1 MYAIMAPNSAGRG
14 KTGKPLAC
22 IFPLDILHFS
32 YTVSPAHKSVLA
44 VVVNQPNVPPS
55 LSEAGCRPE
64 NWKDKLPPLGGS
76 S

>member
-1 MYAIMAPNSAGRG
+1 MQAAGL
-14 KTGKPLAC
+14 PV
-22 IFPLDILHFS
+22 FPLDTLYFS
-32 YTVSPAHKSVLA
+32 YTVSPAHKSVLT

>member
-1 MYAIMAPNSAGRG
+1 MQAAGLHLSVG
-14 KTGKPLAC
+14 YV
-22 IFPLDILHFS
+22 ILLLHGES
-32 YTVSPAHKSVLA
+32 CTQVRAYGCS
-44 VVVNQPNVPPS
+44 QPTQCTS

>member
-1 MYAIMAPNSAGRG
+1 MYAIMAPNSAGCFINS
-14 KTGKPLAC
+14 TKP
-22 IFPLDILHFS
+22 PLDILHFS

-64 NWKDKLPPLGGS
+64 NWKDKLPPLGGVVDRP
-76 S
+76 